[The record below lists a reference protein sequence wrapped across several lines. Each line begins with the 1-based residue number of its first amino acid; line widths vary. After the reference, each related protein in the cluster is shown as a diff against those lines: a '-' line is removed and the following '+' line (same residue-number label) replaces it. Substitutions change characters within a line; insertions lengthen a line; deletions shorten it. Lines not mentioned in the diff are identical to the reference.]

1 MAKPI
6 SEKIADA
13 LEAARRVT
21 VENIVDAS
29 RLKRPDITLL
39 KREGFLKTII
49 KGWYLLDADLSAPN
63 TGESVLWQESYWA
76 FIGHYLNSRLNEHYI
91 LSAEQSLDIHTGVNL
106 MPTQLLIG
114 NSLKKNQV
122 IKLPKDLSLSL
133 FSASDLPAEAD
144 VYQGV
149 NIYPLPDSLEKVG
162 PLYFQKQPQEIVL
175 ALQLVVPS
183 ELLRV
188 LLGTGNAAAS
198 GRIAGAYRHLGMNDE
213 ADTVAAAMRQAGHS
227 IKEVDPFERPLPLVD
242 NIRPQSPHAS
252 RIALHW
258 QQLSEQISPLLDAP
272 IRPPADIEA
281 ALIALEETYT
291 HDAYNSLSI
300 EGYKVTEALVDKVRS
315 GDWNPDDNPQ
325 DQQQL
330 DTMAAR
336 GYFEAHNLVK
346 DAIRKLHE
354 QSLPLRKLE
363 HTTGEWYRALFAPMV
378 RANMFDA
385 ADLAGYR
392 TRPVFIRGS
401 RHTPLPREALMD
413 AMGTLFEC
421 LSKEPHPL
429 VRAILGH
436 WLIGYIHPYPD
447 GNGRTARFLMNALL
461 VSSGYPWT
469 IIRLEQRDDYMQALE
484 ALSTQQNPVPFVT
497 LIQASMRYQW

>member
-1 MAKPI
+1 M
-6 SEKIADA
+6 
-13 LEAARRVT
+13 
-21 VENIVDAS
+21 
-29 RLKRPDITLL
+29 
-39 KREGFLKTII
+39 
-49 KGWYLLDADLSAPN
+49 
-63 TGESVLWQESYWA
+63 
-76 FIGHYLNSRLNEHYI
+76 
-91 LSAEQSLDIHTGVNL
+91 
-106 MPTQLLIG
+106 
-114 NSLKKNQV
+114 
-122 IKLPKDLSLSL
+122 
-133 FSASDLPAEAD
+133 
-144 VYQGV
+144 
-149 NIYPLPDSLEKVG
+149 
-162 PLYFQKQPQEIVL
+162 
-175 ALQLVVPS
+175 
-183 ELLRV
+183 
-188 LLGTGNAAAS
+188 
-198 GRIAGAYRHLGMNDE
+198 
-213 ADTVAAAMRQAGHS
+213 
-227 IKEVDPFERPLPLVD
+227 
-242 NIRPQSPHAS
+242 
-252 RIALHW
+252 
-258 QQLSEQISPLLDAP
+258 
-272 IRPPADIEA
+272 
-281 ALIALEETYT
+281 
-291 HDAYNSLSI
+291 SI
-300 EGYKVTEALVDKVRS
+300 EGYKVTEALIEKVRS

-330 DTMAAR
+330 DAMAAR

-401 RHTPLPREALMD
+401 RHTPLPKEALMD
-413 AMGTLFEC
+413 AMGVLFEC
-421 LSKEPHPL
+421 LSNEPHPL